1 MPSYTYGGQSKT
13 DFYRVKWNGTAY
25 QVLDKL
31 TDTVA
36 TAPTTTN
43 VAASL
48 DYISSTKVA
57 FQDDG
62 SLQLSWDQYELD
74 DELIAF
80 CDKVAKASSGAN
92 LQEVTLENGTK
103 IGGSTATGELVLAI
117 SYLNYD
123 DPRSPSKVLV
133 VAAIGTISPTSLSF
147 DTSAENLTKPTIE
160 FKSIKTQA
168 AFTIVSGM
176 QRATIVTAADQTLPA
191 NSFFLRKYVNKA

>member
-62 SLQLSWDQYELD
+62 SLQLSWD
-74 DELIAF
+74 
-80 CDKVAKASSGAN
+80 VADWSQSN
-92 LQEVTLENGTK
+92 
-103 IGGSTATGELVLAI
+103 
-117 SYLNYD
+117 
-123 DPRSPSKVLV
+123 
-133 VAAIGTISPTSLSF
+133 F
-147 DTSAENLTKPTIE
+147 
-160 FKSIKTQA
+160 
-168 AFTIVSGM
+168 
-176 QRATIVTAADQTLPA
+176 AD
-191 NSFFLRKYVNKA
+191 NSWGRQ